1 VAPPVDSEVPGAA
14 EPERL
19 LARRYRLEAVI
30 GRGGMGA
37 VWRARDELLNR
48 DVAVKEIIWPPY
60 LDKAE
65 QETARRRAMREAQMA
80 ARLSH
85 PNVVGIYD
93 IVEEDGRPWIVME
106 LVPYPSL
113 RDVVREDGPL
123 SPGQAAE
130 VGLGILAAL
139 RAAHDAGVLHR
150 DVKPGNVLLGPGG
163 RVVLTDFGIA
173 RADGSPALTTS
184 GVLVGSPSYLSPE
197 RARGGQAGTAGDLW
211 ALGASLYAAVEGR
224 PPFGREGVLA
234 SLTAVVTDE
243 PDPSTRTG
251 PLQPVI
257 SGLLRKDPGTRLG
270 AEEVEQMLRRVAEGE
285 GPTAEQPAV
294 GEPEAPAGHRQSGT
308 AALAAPVPDP
318 EPAAGPGAGGVLA
331 PERPWPDDSAGPPK
345 PEPPEPEPESQAP
358 ESRAPEAAQQ
368 APGPEPAG
376 PQPVSQPAGPGA
388 DSPTTG
394 PMPPAPAPGSARP
407 GRRRSRVLLGAAAS
421 AAVIAVIAVIAV
433 AIALTSN
440 SPARRPASAPPASHP
455 APTTP
460 ATRPASSAPAS
471 SSAPAG
477 PSAGAPGSGTGR
489 LPAGYYRFTN
499 STGFSI
505 GVPAGWQISHAGH
518 YVYIQDPSSPGVFLL
533 IDQSDTPKPNP
544 LADWQQQAANREGT
558 YQDYHLIRLQSVRYP
573 QAEKAADWEF
583 TYARNGQAVRVL
595 NRNVLANP
603 DHAYALYWTTPD
615 SAWNA
620 DYHFFQVFAATFRPA
635 GVNQTG

>member
-1 VAPPVDSEVPGAA
+1 VAPPIDSEVAGPAA
-14 EPERL
+14 PERL
-19 LARRYRLEAVI
+19 LAGRYRLRAVI

-60 LDKAE
+60 LDQAE
-65 QETARRRAMREAQMA
+65 QETARRRALREAQMA
-80 ARLSH
+80 ARLNH

-106 LVPYPSL
+106 LIPFRSL
-113 RDVVREDGPL
+113 HDIVREDGPL

-150 DVKPGNVLLGPGG
+150 DVKPGNVLLAPGG

-184 GVLVGSPSYLSPE
+184 GVLVGSPSYISPE

-224 PPFGREGVLA
+224 PPFDREGVLA

-270 AEEVEQMLRRVAEGE
+270 ADEVEQMLRRVADGD
-285 GPTAEQPAV
+285 GLLVEQPA
-294 GEPEAPAGHRQSGT
+294 GAGPEGRAERDQPDT
-308 AALAAPVPDP
+308 AALPAPVPDA
-318 EPAAGPGAGGVLA
+318 EPAAEPRAGGVLA
-331 PERPWPDDSAGPPK
+331 PESPGPESPVA
-345 PEPPEPEPESQAP
+345 PPEPEEQAQPEPQQQAAEPQAP
-358 ESRAPEAAQQ
+358 
-368 APGPEPAG
+368 PEPAL
-376 PQPVSQPAGPGA
+376 PPPPAP
-388 DSPTTG
+388 PT
-394 PMPPAPAPGSARP
+394 PPHAPAPGSARP
-407 GRRRSRVLLGAAAS
+407 GGRRSRVALGALGAT
-421 AAVIAVIAVIAV
+421 AVIAVIAVV
-433 AIALTSN
+433 IALA
-440 SPARRPASAPPASHP
+440 SPSSPGHRSASAGSPSH
-455 APTTP
+455 APTAP
-460 ATRPASSAPAS
+460 ATRSASPSPSSPSAPAS
-471 SSAPAG
+471 
-477 PSAGAPGSGTGR
+477 PSPERPGGGSGTST

-505 GVPAGWQISHAGH
+505 GVPAGWQISHGGQ
-518 YVYIQDPSSPGVFLL
+518 YVYIQDPSDRGVYLL
-533 IDQSDTPKPNP
+533 IDQSNTPKPNP
-544 LADWQQQAANREGT
+544 LADWEQQAANRQGT
-558 YQDYHLIRLQSVRYP
+558 YPGYHLIRLQSVRYA

-583 TYARNGQAVRVL
+583 TYDRNGQAVRVL
-595 NRNVLANP
+595 NRNVLANA

-620 DYHFFQVFAATFRPA
+620 DYHFFQAFAGTFRPA
-635 GVNQTG
+635 GVNPGG